1 MHVGTRREAH
11 RNRHFVL
18 AGRPQK
24 GLRARLVW
32 GSTVRDIGGAYDPLG
47 YGLVARPVLTLPLR
61 QLNHRARL
69 TAASAT
75 FALKAEP

>member
-1 MHVGTRREAH
+1 VKLTGIVTSSLLDALRRDFA
-11 RNRHFVL
+11 L
-18 AGRPQK
+18 DWYG
-24 GLRARLVW
+24 

-61 QLNHRARL
+61 QFNHRARL